1 MFAYWVACS
10 PTVRVC
16 CAYRLHTV
24 QDPFVEAIG
33 NIAFNADA
41 QAFVVSGFADFSV
54 WKVNGLEPKLHSHS
68 ESGNDIKH
76 ADGYACSAVWFNT
89 NALLSCDN
97 AGAVGMFLPGFE

>member
-1 MFAYWVACS
+1 
-10 PTVRVC
+10 
-16 CAYRLHTV
+16 V

-89 NALLSCDN
+89 NTLLSCDN
-97 AGAVGMFLPGFE
+97 AGAVDMFLPGFE